1 MAFTPRL
8 PTQVERDI
16 LAKILGRTN
25 LNDVNV
31 GSTLQTLVNAF
42 ATELSSMEARMFNMR
57 RSFAIQNSFGSDL
70 DARVKE
76 LPPNGISRITSTNAS
91 GAVLKITRLVFVDP
105 LTITAPAIVQNPTT
119 GINYETT
126 EDIIFAAGEQIKENV
141 FVVSTSAGEDG
152 NCDSGKI
159 ITVIDF
165 DIAEDVTVTNTKPLT
180 NGVEEETDQS
190 LQARALRFIK
200 SLNRTT
206 PDAVEFLGTSFV
218 STTNTVF
225 PFASLYEDNARPGY
239 AELVVDDGT
248 GLQGQ
253 DVLGMHITGVA
264 PSAGLN
270 YISHDFPATEELTVD
285 NITIRTDGGV
295 VVDIT
300 EDDFISIPERGVIY
314 FNNGI
319 ILQDYTYEITNYKV
333 FRGAMAELQKE
344 IEGNPSFGNI
354 LTGFRSAGCR
364 VRVVYPIVQN
374 IVFEARVIIDNNFN
388 IDETLAEVQEAIL
401 AFVNS
406 RDVGQ
411 ELRVADMTREIMT
424 TQNILS
430 IAFFDGP
437 EPLEDTF
444 TASGKEVIRIREADI
459 EVTSVF

>member
-76 LPPNGISRITSTNAS
+76 LPPSGIERITSTNAS
-91 GAVLKITRLVFVDP
+91 GAVLKITRLVFVDA
-105 LTITAPAIVQNPTT
+105 LTIPAPAIFQDASS

-126 EDIIFAAGEQIKENV
+126 QDVV
-141 FVVSTSAGEDG
+141 FSAGEASKENIFIVSTTPGNEG
-152 NCDSGKI
+152 NCEASKI
-159 ITVIDF
+159 VTVIDAG
-165 DIAEDVTVTNTKPLT
+165 IAEDITITNTKPLT
-180 NGVEEETDQS
+180 NGLDEETDVS
-190 LQARALRFIK
+190 LQARALRFVK

-206 PDAVEFLGTSFV
+206 PDALAFLGTSFI

-225 PFASLYEDNARPGY
+225 PFASLYEDNVRPGY
-239 AELVVDDGT
+239 SELIVDDGT
-248 GLQGQ
+248 GLTGQ
-253 DVLGMHITGVA
+253 DVLGMHIEGVA

-270 YISHDFPATEELTVD
+270 YIAHDFPATEELTQA
-285 NITIRTDGGV
+285 NFTIRDDNGLV
-295 VVDIT
+295 VNIAD
-300 EDDFISIPERGVIY
+300 DDFVSIPERGIIY
-314 FNNGI
+314 FNSGI
-319 ILQDYTYEITNYKV
+319 IQEDYTYTITNYRV

-344 IEGNPSFGNI
+344 IEGNPSIGNI

-364 VRVVYPIVQN
+364 IRVVYPIVQN
-374 IVFEARVIIDNNFN
+374 VIFEARVIVDANFDVN
-388 IDETLAEVQEAIL
+388 ETLEEVKQAAIS
-401 AFVNS
+401 FVNS

-411 ELRVADMTREIMT
+411 ELRIADMTRELMT

-430 IAFFDGP
+430 VSFFQGLLP
-437 EPLEDTF
+437 MEDTF
-444 TASGKEVIRIREADI
+444 TSSGKEVIRIREADI

>member
-1 MAFTPRL
+1 M
-8 PTQVERDI
+8 
-16 LAKILGRTN
+16 
-25 LNDVNV
+25 
-31 GSTLQTLVNAF
+31 
-42 ATELSSMEARMFNMR
+42 
-57 RSFAIQNSFGSDL
+57 
-70 DARVKE
+70 
-76 LPPNGISRITSTNAS
+76 
-91 GAVLKITRLVFVDP
+91 
-105 LTITAPAIVQNPTT
+105 
-119 GINYETT
+119 
-126 EDIIFAAGEQIKENV
+126 
-141 FVVSTSAGEDG
+141 
-152 NCDSGKI
+152 
-159 ITVIDF
+159 
-165 DIAEDVTVTNTKPLT
+165 
-180 NGVEEETDQS
+180 
-190 LQARALRFIK
+190 
-200 SLNRTT
+200 
-206 PDAVEFLGTSFV
+206 
-218 STTNTVF
+218 
-225 PFASLYEDNARPGY
+225 
-239 AELVVDDGT
+239 
-248 GLQGQ
+248 
-253 DVLGMHITGVA
+253 
-264 PSAGLN
+264 
-270 YISHDFPATEELTVD
+270 
-285 NITIRTDGGV
+285 